1 MKNVIWVL
9 VPLCLL
15 CTVVLAQD
23 KNSSAKSK
31 ETKQNDRSSS
41 STSEPEQ
48 LITEAVTLSQTGKFD
63 EAIALVKR
71 ALEIRERL
79 SPSDDAAVVAYLDC
93 LARLYRAK
101 GEYDSALTLYLRML
115 KIQETKLAPTDFELA
130 KILKQSA
137 CMLRRNKHKDE
148 AKVFD
153 ERANKII
160 YKDIANTHQIIR
172 GKVLSKPAPIYPD
185 AARRKGITGEV
196 YVELIF
202 DETGKVVHACAMQGD
217 PILSLSAEQA
227 AMRALFSPVTLEGKP
242 IKMMGVMTYNFV
254 RF

>member
-1 MKNVIWVL
+1 MKNVVSVMVVLFLLYTL
-9 VPLCLL
+9 VP
-15 CTVVLAQD
+15 AQD
-23 KNSSAKSK
+23 KTSSAKLK
-31 ETKQNDRSSS
+31 EIPTSS
-41 STSEPEQ
+41 EAEQ
-48 LITEAVTLSQTGKFD
+48 LVTEAVTLSHIGKFD

-71 ALEIRERL
+71 SLEIREKL
-79 SPSDDAAVVAYLDC
+79 STSDDATFVAYLDY

-101 GEYDSALTLYLRML
+101 GEYDNALTLYLRML
-115 KIQETKLAPTDFELA
+115 KIQETKLASTDFELA

-137 CMLRRNKHKDE
+137 CMLRRNKRKDE

-185 AARRKGITGEV
+185 AAKRKGITGEV

-227 AMRALFSPVTLEGKP
+227 AMRAPLLAG
-242 IKMMGVMTYNFV
+242 NA
-254 RF
+254 